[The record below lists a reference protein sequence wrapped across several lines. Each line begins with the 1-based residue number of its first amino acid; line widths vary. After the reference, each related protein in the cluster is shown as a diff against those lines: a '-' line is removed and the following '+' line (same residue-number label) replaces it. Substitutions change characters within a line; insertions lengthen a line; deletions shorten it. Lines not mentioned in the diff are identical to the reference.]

1 MPVSQ
6 ELEFAK
12 IDDLYLDP
20 VNPRLGRHYAG
31 RNVKQEEVLRL
42 METWKLD
49 ELAVSFLESGQFWTQ
64 EAVICVREELYGK
77 ERLVVVE
84 GNRRLA
90 ALMCLRDTIEGR
102 RQDRMWKEI
111 VQGKH
116 PPKELFSKIPYL
128 LATDRKSIEAYLG
141 FRHVTGIEQWRP
153 SEKAEFIARMVDH
166 GMPYDEVRRKI
177 GARLDTVRRNY
188 ISHRLRLQIEKTDS
202 IPDENFED
210 RFSVMF
216 LSLRTNGVQKY
227 LHIDINAPPER
238 AQEPVPKKHMDALKS
253 FAVWL
258 FGSDKKPPLFTDSRQ
273 VDTFGHVLESDEAIK
288 YLETSDAPN
297 FEVAVRISGGDESE
311 TIEYVEKASEN
322 LELALGRAHHFKKS
336 AKLKKAAERVGQNA
350 KRLLELFPELH
361 KTICSEK

>member
-6 ELEFAK
+6 KLEFAE
-12 IDDLYLDP
+12 IDELYLDP

-64 EAVICVREELYGK
+64 EALICVREELYGK
-77 ERLVVVE
+77 ERLVVIE

-90 ALMCLRDTIEGR
+90 ALMCLRDTLEGR
-102 RQDRMWKEI
+102 RQERMWKEL
-111 VQGKH
+111 VQGEK
-116 PPKELFSKIPYL
+116 PPKELFTKIPYL
-128 LATDRKSIEAYLG
+128 LATDRKSVEAYLG

-153 SEKAEFIARMVDH
+153 SEKAEFIARMVDR
-166 GMPYDEVRRKI
+166 GMPYEEVRRKI

-188 ISHRLRLQIEKTDS
+188 ISHRIRLQIEKTDS
-202 IPDENFED
+202 IPEDSFED

-216 LSLRTNGVQKY
+216 LSLRTNGVQQY
-227 LHIDINAPPER
+227 LDIDINAPPER
-238 AQEPVPKKHMDALKS
+238 AQEPVPKKHIEALKH
-253 FAVWL
+253 FAMWL
-258 FGSDKKPPLFTDSRQ
+258 FGSDKRAPLFTDSRD
-273 VDTFGHVLESDEAIK
+273 VDIFGHVLESTEAVQ
-288 YLETSDAPN
+288 YLETSDSPN

-336 AKLKKAAERVGQNA
+336 AKLKKATERVGKNA
-350 KRLLELFPELH
+350 RRLLELFPDLH
-361 KTICSEK
+361 KTICSE